1 MSTPFQNRLVG
12 TIIVVAA
19 AVIFLP
25 HVLDGEKQTH
35 NETFKNIPE
44 RPQFHTL
51 ELEPDFPQQ
60 KLEQHLPQQISQDD
74 VVAVDATAPESSSST
89 NTVPEP
95 EQAVETSNEAMEG
108 PAYVIQ
114 LGSFQHKKNVDRLI
128 KKLQKAGFTVFSQQ
142 ITSRQ
147 RQMTKVFV
155 GPDVSRE
162 KLEKALP
169 EINRLTKLKGK
180 ITVFNVG

>member
-25 HVLDGEKQTH
+25 HVLDGEKDTH

-44 RPQFHTL
+44 RPEFHTL
-51 ELEPDFPQQ
+51 ELEPEFPQQ
-60 KLEQHLPQQISQDD
+60 QLDKHLPDEKKSEEVVPLDDEQGQLTSAGADSTSQLNETQ
-74 VVAVDATAPESSSST
+74 VT
-89 NTVPEP
+89 
-95 EQAVETSNEAMEG
+95 QASEG

-114 LGSFQHKKNVDRLI
+114 LGSFQHKKNVERLI
-128 KKLQKAGFTVFSQQ
+128 AKLQKAGFTVFRKE

-147 RQMTKVFV
+147 KQMTKVFV

-162 KLEKALP
+162 KLERALP
-169 EINRLTKLKGK
+169 KINELTKLKGK
-180 ITVFNVG
+180 ITLYQVG